1 MSDKAI
7 ISRSDLPETARKE
20 LTEAGLND
28 LNVGDTFICDQN
40 DRCEIIRIV
49 KIKVDKK
56 EGKISY
62 IGYGHATDWDCNEF
76 SVVSQFE
83 C

>member
-20 LTEAGLND
+20 LTDAGLD
-28 LNVGDTFICDQN
+28 GLNVGDTFICDEN
-40 DRCEIIRIV
+40 DR
-49 KIKVDKK
+49 
-56 EGKISY
+56 
-62 IGYGHATDWDCNEF
+62 W
-76 SVVSQFE
+76 VVSQFE